1 MIRCFAIDDEPLA
14 LQQLVTYISKVPF
27 LELAGQFLSA
37 TEAKQALEED
47 LPDALFIDINM
58 PDLNG
63 MDFVRS
69 LVIAPLV
76 VFTTAYSDYA
86 IEGYKVD
93 AVDYLLK
100 PFSLEDFQRAAL
112 KVKAQYELRQMSQK
126 NTVSSV
132 NSDDVIF
139 VKTEHR
145 IINLCLS
152 DIIYIEGMSEYLR
165 IHLAGSPKPVTVLLS
180 MKKLEEHLPQHF
192 MRIHRSYIINL
203 KKIKEVGKGH
213 VIMNVP
219 DSKAP
224 HENLCLPIGD
234 LYRDAFNEYLN
245 KKVLM
250 K

>member
-14 LQQLVTYISKVPF
+14 LQQLVTYIGKVPF

-37 TEAKQALEED
+37 AEARQALDEER
-47 LPDALFIDINM
+47 PDALFIDINM

-63 MDFVRS
+63 LDFVRS

-112 KVKAQYELRQMSQK
+112 KVKAQHELRQMSQGRAS
-126 NTVSSV
+126 TESH
-132 NSDDVIF
+132 DDVIF
-139 VKTEHR
+139 VKAEHR
-145 IINLCLS
+145 IINLCIS

-165 IHLAGSPKPVTVLLS
+165 IHLAGSPKPIVVLLS
-180 MKKLEEHLPQHF
+180 MKKLEERLPRHF

-213 VIMNVP
+213 VVMT
-219 DSKAP
+219 AP
-224 HENLCLPIGD
+224 TGNSSGEDLSLPIGD

-245 KKVLM
+245 KRVLI

>member
-14 LQQLVTYISKVPF
+14 LRQLATYISKVPF
-27 LELAGQFLSA
+27 LELAGQFQSA
-37 TEAKQALEED
+37 TEAKQALDEMQ
-47 LPDALFIDINM
+47 PDALFIDINM

-63 MDFVRS
+63 LDFVRS

-112 KVKAQYELRQMSQK
+112 KVKAQYEMRQMLKS
-126 NTVSSV
+126 TVSSA
-132 NSDDVIF
+132 NSDDVLF

-145 IINLCLS
+145 IINLPIA
-152 DIIYIEGMSEYLR
+152 DIVYIEGMSEYLR
-165 IHLAGSPKPVTVLLS
+165 IHLDNNSKPIVVLLS
-180 MKKLEEHLPQHF
+180 MKKLEERLPQHF

-203 KKIKEVGKGH
+203 KKIKEVGKGR
-213 VIMNVP
+213 VIMAIPTSN
-219 DSKAP
+219 SSS
-224 HENLCLPIGD
+224 ENLSLPIGD

-245 KKVLM
+245 KRFL
-250 K
+250 

>member
-14 LQQLVTYISKVPF
+14 LQQIATYISKVPF
-27 LELAGQFLSA
+27 LELTGQFLSA
-37 TEAKQALEED
+37 AEARQALDDE

-58 PDLNG
+58 PDING

-112 KVKAQYELRQMSQK
+112 RVKAQHEMRQVSRGLISSS
-126 NTVSSV
+126 NT
-132 NSDDVIF
+132 DDVLF

-145 IINLCLS
+145 IINLPTP
-152 DIIYIEGMSEYLR
+152 DIVYIEGMSEYLR
-165 IHLAGSPKPVTVLLS
+165 IHLDEGKKPIVVLLS
-180 MKKLEEHLPQHF
+180 MKKLEVRLPGHF

-203 KKIKEVGKGH
+203 KKIKEVGKGR
-213 VIMNVP
+213 VIM
-219 DSKAP
+219 KAP
-224 HENLCLPIGD
+224 AAGVSGEDLCLPIGD

-245 KKVLM
+245 QRVLI